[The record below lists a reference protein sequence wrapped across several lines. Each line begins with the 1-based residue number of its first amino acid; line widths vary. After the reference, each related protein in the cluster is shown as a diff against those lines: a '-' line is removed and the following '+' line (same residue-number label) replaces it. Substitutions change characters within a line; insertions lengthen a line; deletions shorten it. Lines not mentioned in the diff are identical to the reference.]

1 MFVNSRK
8 IINIIEEF
16 APQKL
21 AEQWDNVGFQI
32 GNKNIEVDKVMV
44 ALEVDED
51 VINEAI
57 SENVDLIITHHPLI
71 FSKINQLTTDDPI
84 QKLVIK
90 MIKNNINLYVAHTNI
105 DASKEGTNNY
115 LANKLNL
122 QRTTL
127 LDKTYN
133 KKYYK
138 LVTYCPPEHSKNILD
153 ELFKHEVGKI
163 GNYENASYKSYGQ
176 GTFKPLEGSNPYK
189 GEQNT
194 LEVVKEE
201 RIEVL
206 VNEDNLSKAINAL
219 IKTHPYEEPAYDI
232 VPIENKFEEFGIGL
246 IGYLNQ
252 TIAFEAFVD
261 ELRDVLNIK
270 NLKVVGDLDKKI
282 KKVAICSGAGSDY
295 INLAKD
301 HGCDCLITGDI
312 KYHEAKNAQAINLN
326 VIDAG
331 HFETENIYTTYLHKR
346 LTNAVQ
352 AKGYD
357 VKIIKSRSIKNP
369 FHYISEK

>member
-44 ALEVDED
+44 ALEVDDD
-51 VINEAI
+51 VLQEAI
-57 SENVDLIITHHPLI
+57 AENVDLIITHHPLI
-71 FSKINQLTTDDPI
+71 FSKINRLTTDDPI
-84 QKLVIK
+84 QQLVIK
-90 MIKNNINLYVAHTNI
+90 MIKNNINLYVARTNI

-115 LANKLNL
+115 LAKLLNL
-122 QRTTL
+122 ERTQL
-127 LDKTYN
+127 LDETHRKQ
-133 KKYYK
+133 YYK
-138 LVTYCPPEHSKNILD
+138 LVTYCPPEHSQRILD

-163 GNYENASYKSYGQ
+163 GNYENASYKSFGQ

-189 GEQNT
+189 GEKNQ

-206 VNEDNLSKAINAL
+206 VHEDNLSKAVNAIINY
-219 IKTHPYEEPAYDI
+219 HPYEEPAYDI
-232 VPIENKFEEFGIGL
+232 VPIKNEFETYGIGL
-246 IGYLNQ
+246 IGYLEK
-252 TIAFEAFVD
+252 TTSFETFIGTVKD
-261 ELRDVLNIK
+261 ILNIK
-270 NLKVVGDLDKKI
+270 NLKVVGELNKKI
-282 KKVAICSGAGSDY
+282 KKVALCTGAGSDY
-295 INLAKD
+295 INLAKN

-331 HFETENIYTTYLHKR
+331 HFETENIYTNYLYEK
-346 LTNAVQ
+346 LKDVTQ

-357 VKIIKSRSIKNP
+357 VKIIQSKAIKNP
-369 FHYISEK
+369 FQYINQ